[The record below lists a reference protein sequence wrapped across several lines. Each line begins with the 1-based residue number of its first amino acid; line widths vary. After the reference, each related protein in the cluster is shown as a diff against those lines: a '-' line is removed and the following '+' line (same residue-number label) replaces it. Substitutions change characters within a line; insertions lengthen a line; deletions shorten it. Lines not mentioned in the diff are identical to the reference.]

1 MQRSLAVLASFA
13 IAAAVVA
20 QPPGGGGRRG
30 GGRGFTASQMAV
42 VKDVQADIKIT
53 DEQKEKLSA
62 FEAKQTE
69 ARAAI
74 RNLPQEERGPKMQE
88 MAKEAE
94 TALAEILKP
103 EQVKRLKQ
111 IVLQVSGM
119 GAFASPAVE
128 TGLSITDEQKEKI
141 KTIAGE
147 VRTENTS
154 IMQGDGTPE
163 EKQKKVAENNKGG
176 LAKVKELLTA
186 EQKTKWGELVGAP
199 YTGALPQIAR
209 GGGKGKKQP

>member
-20 QPPGGGGRRG
+20 QPPKGQRGGGGRM
-30 GGRGFTASQMAV
+30 FNAAALAA
-42 VKDVQADIKIT
+42 VKDVQADIKVT

-62 FEAKQTE
+62 FEAKQAE
-69 ARAAI
+69 ARGALQGLS
-74 RNLPQEERGPKMQE
+74 REERMTKMQE

-103 EQVKRLKQ
+103 DQVKRLKQ

-119 GAFASPAVE
+119 GAFATPAVQ
-128 TGLSITDEQKEKI
+128 TGLTLNDEQKEKI
-141 KTIAGE
+141 KAISSETM
-147 VRTENTS
+147 TENQGVR
-154 IMQGDGTPE
+154 QGDGTPE
-163 EKQKKVAENNKGG
+163 EKQKKVAENNKNA

-186 EQKTKWGELVGAP
+186 EQKTKWTEMVGAP
-199 YTGALPQIAR
+199 YTGSLPAM
-209 GGGKGKKQP
+209 GGGGRKKQP